1 MGLLTGILGKTAWE
15 VLKALVL
22 QISWKIIVERFAT
35 RVVIWGL
42 EKLKSL
48 TTNDV
53 AQDTVDDILLS
64 LHGKRLKEVPLIAG
78 KEQMCRLM
86 QAKSK

>member
-1 MGLLTGILGKTAWE
+1 MNFLTGILGKTAWE
-15 VLKALVL
+15 VLKALFL

-35 RVVIWGL
+35 RMVIWGL

-53 AQDTVDDILLS
+53 AQETVDDILLS
-64 LHGKRLKEVPLIAG
+64 LQGKRLKAEPSII
-78 KEQMCRLM
+78 KE
-86 QAKSK
+86 